1 MTSVDDNP
9 FNTKVIS
16 VSVSNEFVKLIE
28 RYKLSP
34 TEVFRKGMAVSLFES
49 GEDRYQSETNKKRT
63 EYANAFIE
71 EYKRNKVLKKV
82 FDDILSLQLL
92 IDENSVKLIKKD
104 NDDVQFT

>member
-1 MTSVDDNP
+1 MNIEDNN
-9 FNTKVIS
+9 FNTKVLS

-63 EYANAFIE
+63 EYAQAFIE
-71 EYKRNKVLKKV
+71 EYKKNKVLKKI
-82 FDDILSLQLL
+82 FEDILSLQLL
-92 IDENSVKLIKKD
+92 IDENSVRLIKKD
-104 NDDVQFT
+104 NDNVQFT